1 MARNISKDSYKP
13 EDKSTNLSVPGL
25 PGKNSFRPP
34 TGKPAMDWEQ
44 PDYDELDLCM
54 EVTTYIQNWQ

>member
-1 MARNISKDSYKP
+1 MARNISKDSHKP
-13 EDKSTNLSVPGL
+13 EDQSSSLSTPGT
-25 PGKNSFRPP
+25 PGKKSFHPP

-54 EVTTYIQNWQ
+54 EITTYIQNWQ

>member
-1 MARNISKDSYKP
+1 MAQNASKNSQ
-13 EDKSTNLSVPGL
+13 ELTEQNSSLAANT
-25 PGKNSFRPP
+25 PGKDLIRPI
-34 TGKPAMDWEQ
+34 TGKPSLDWEQ

>member
-1 MARNISKDSYKP
+1 MARNISKDAHQP
-13 EDKSTNLSVPGL
+13 EDQSSSLSAPST
-25 PGKNSFRPP
+25 PGKDSFHLP
-34 TGKPAMDWEQ
+34 TGKPAIDWEQ

>member
-1 MARNISKDSYKP
+1 MARNISKSSHQPQDQSSSL
-13 EDKSTNLSVPGL
+13 STPGT
-25 PGKNSFRPP
+25 PGKKPFNPP

>member
-1 MARNISKDSYKP
+1 MAQNVSKNSH
-13 EDKSTNLSVPGL
+13 ESTEQNSNLSSANT
-25 PGKNSFRPP
+25 PGKDLFRPIA
-34 TGKPAMDWEQ
+34 GKPSLDWEQ

>member
-1 MARNISKDSYKP
+1 MARNISNDSHQPEDQSSSLSAHSTPGKDSF
-13 EDKSTNLSVPGL
+13 DL
-25 PGKNSFRPP
+25 PI
-34 TGKPAMDWEQ
+34 GKPAMDWVQ